1 MPILSSGVSSAQNGV
16 SRSMV
21 KGLFVSS
28 CLLSIVSWYTTQQG
42 MALYLSPW
50 FALLA
55 SLGIQSALVLVAWL
69 IGFTKAKRA
78 LLISVYVAIAAVS
91 IFFSY
96 GSLQ

>member
-1 MPILSSGVSSAQNGV
+1 MPLLAPGSSSAQSGV

-55 SLGIQSALVLVAWL
+55 SRGLMHAGHRM
-69 IGFTKAKRA
+69 GYCRRA
-78 LLISVYVAIAAVS
+78 THYSK
-91 IFFSY
+91 
-96 GSLQ
+96 G